1 MVYVRHFN
9 GTIAYFAVMLLSHA
23 TTDFL
28 SALATERAAS
38 PHTITA
44 YRIALEQFRRYMME
58 AWGSEPAV
66 EDVAEADIRPFL
78 GWLHDAGLA
87 KRSLRMKLAAVKSLF
102 AHLVRSGVL
111 QRNPASLVA
120 TPRAERK
127 LPSFLREGEAE
138 ALVMAF
144 DTTTPQGLRDRAL
157 CELLYGSGLRIS
169 EALQLDVGDIDV
181 GSRTVKVLGKRSKE
195 RIVPVTSV
203 AIAAIDDYLTQRAAF
218 APLPSERALFL
229 GDRGARMTST
239 SAYRNIKRLLRGVT
253 EASRK
258 GPHMLRH
265 SFATHLLD
273 NGADLTAV
281 SDMLG
286 HASLS
291 TTQVY
296 THVSVERL
304 KDAYR
309 NAHPKAQE

>member
-1 MVYVRHFN
+1 
-9 GTIAYFAVMLLSHA
+9 MLLSCAIH
-23 TTDFL
+23 DFL
-28 SALATERAAS
+28 AALATERAAS
-38 PHTITA
+38 VHTVTA
-44 YRIALEQFRRYMME
+44 YRIALEQFERYLLE
-58 AWGSEPAV
+58 SWGSEPRV
-66 EDVAEADIRPFL
+66 QDLSEADIRPFL

-102 AHLVRSGVL
+102 TFLVRSGTI
-111 QRNPASLVA
+111 QRNPASVVA
-120 TPRAERK
+120 TPKADKK

-138 ALVMAF
+138 ALVASF
-144 DTTTPQGLRDRAL
+144 DHTTPKGLRDRAL

-169 EALQLDVGDIDV
+169 EALQLNLGDID
-181 GSRTVKVLGKRSKE
+181 GRSRTVKVLGKRNKQ
-195 RIVPVTSV
+195 RIVPLTLV
-203 AIAAIDDYLTQRAAF
+203 AIDAIAEYQQHRSAMGAAA
-218 APLPSERALFL
+218 EEHALFV
-229 GDRGARMTST
+229 GDRGKRLTAS
-239 SAYRNIKRLLRGVT
+239 SAYRIVKRLLGAVT

-281 SDMLG
+281 SEMLG

-296 THVSVERL
+296 THLSVERL

-309 NAHPKAQE
+309 KAHPKAEA

>member
-1 MVYVRHFN
+1 
-9 GTIAYFAVMLLSHA
+9 MLLSDA
-23 TTDFL
+23 ITSFL

-38 PHTITA
+38 EHTITG
-44 YRIALEQFRRYMME
+44 YRIALRQFSTYVHE
-58 AWGSEPAV
+58 AWGTEPAV
-66 EDVAEADIRPFL
+66 EDISEADIRPFL

-102 AHLVRSGVL
+102 THLVRSGVL
-111 QRNPASLVA
+111 TRNPASLVA
-120 TPRAERK
+120 TPRAEKK

-138 ALVMAF
+138 ALISAF
-144 DTTTPQGLRDRAL
+144 DMTTPQGLRDRAL

-169 EALQLDVGDIDV
+169 EALQLNLGDIDMR
-181 GSRTVKVLGKRSKE
+181 GRSVKVLGKRNKE
-195 RIVPVTSV
+195 RIVPVTQV
-203 AIAAIDDYLTQRAAF
+203 AIDAICEYSTQRIALG
-218 APLPSERALFL
+218 PIDESRALFL
-229 GDRGARMTST
+229 GDRGRRLTAA
-239 SAYRNIKRLLRGVT
+239 SAYRIVRRLLSGVT

-309 NAHPKAQE
+309 KAHPKAQA